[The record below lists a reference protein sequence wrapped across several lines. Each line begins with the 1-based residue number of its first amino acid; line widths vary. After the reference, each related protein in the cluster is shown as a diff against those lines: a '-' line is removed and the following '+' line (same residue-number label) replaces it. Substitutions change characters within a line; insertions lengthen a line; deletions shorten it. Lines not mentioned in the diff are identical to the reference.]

1 MKIAKDAAIEKK
13 IDEIIA
19 KMTVAEKVGQINQID
34 GFAGGEEEIKKK
46 IRSGMVGSLI
56 MGARNS
62 WDVDCEG
69 SHESRKYFNELQR
82 VAVEESRLAIP
93 LIYGHDVIHGH
104 HTVYPDPLAM
114 AAAFNPELVKKA
126 YRCIAEEATVDS
138 MHWTFTPMLD
148 LSHDP
153 RWGRCTEG
161 PGEDPYVGACVARAI
176 VEGLQGDDI
185 SAPDSMAACAKHYV
199 GYGAAEAGVDY
210 HKAEISDQTLRNYY
224 LPAFRAAVDAG
235 CQTVMNAFNDISG
248 HPMASNH
255 YLMTDVLR
263 GEMGFDGFVVSDD
276 WAVTQLERHGVA
288 EDRKDCARLALNAG
302 VDMDM
307 RDNVYIENME
317 KCVEEGTVSMEVLD
331 EAVRRILRV
340 KFRLG
345 LFDRPYTEYRP
356 VDYAAH
362 DKVSRELADECV
374 TLLKNNGVLPLA
386 KDAEFTVY
394 GSLIDDKGLNL
405 GCWST
410 NASLDRIDDFG
421 AALSKDYPDANV
433 RYYTSAYLDP
443 LVEFTRNTKCAVF
456 VLGQNPIMDGEN
468 SNVTSMELSED
479 QKAMIKSVAR
489 YRVPMIAIIRAGRPL
504 ALESIEPYFDAIIY
518 AWHNGTQGSHSLAA
532 ALFGDLNPSGRLP
545 ITIPRVTGQEPIYY
559 NQTSSCRD
567 NEGYYP
573 GNRIGN
579 YRNSIDT
586 PMYPFGYGLSYTTF
600 EYSDAKVD
608 RAEIAY
614 DEIMNGGAF
623 EISVKVKN
631 TGDVEGRETA
641 QLYIHDCVA
650 KLTRPIREL
659 KGFDKQ
665 TYAPGEE
672 KTVTFRLGEKELGF
686 WDDEKTYV
694 VEPGR
699 FKVWVGADCY
709 AKDELEIKIT
719 K

>member
-1 MKIAKDAAIEKK
+1 MKPVKDPAIEKK
-13 IDEIIA
+13 IDELIA

-34 GFAGGEEEIKKK
+34 GFAGGEESIKEKVRAGK
-46 IRSGMVGSLI
+46 VGSLI
-56 MGARNS
+56 MGARDS

-69 SHESRKYFNELQR
+69 SHESRKYFNEIQR
-82 VAVEESRLAIP
+82 VAVEESRLGIP

-104 HTVYPDPLAM
+104 HTVYPDPLAQ

-148 LSHDP
+148 MSHDP

-161 PGEDPYVGACVARAI
+161 PGEDPLVGATVARAM
-176 VEGLQGDDI
+176 VEGLQGDDL

-224 LPAFRAAVDAG
+224 LPAFRSAVDAG

-276 WAVTQLERHGVA
+276 WAIWQLERHGVA

-307 RDNVYIENME
+307 RDDVYIENME

-362 DKVSRELADECV
+362 DAVSREIADECV

-386 KDAEFTVY
+386 KDAEFTVF
-394 GSLIDDKGLNL
+394 GSLTHEKALNL

-410 NASLDRIDDFG
+410 NASLDRIDDFE
-421 AALSKDYPDANV
+421 AALRKDYPDAKAGF
-433 RYYTSAYLDP
+433 YTSAYVDP
-443 LVEFTRNTKCAVF
+443 LIEYNRRAKCAVMI
-456 VLGQNPIMDGEN
+456 LGQHPIMDGEN
-468 SNVTSMELSED
+468 SNVPSMELSAD
-479 QKAMIKSVAR
+479 QKVLIEEVAKLR
-489 YRVPMIAIIRAGRPL
+489 IPMIAIIRAGRPL

-518 AWHNGTQGSHSLAA
+518 GWHNGTQGSHSLAA
-532 ALFGDLNPSGRLP
+532 ALFGDVNPSGRLP

-559 NQTSSCRD
+559 NQTTSCRD

-573 GNRIGN
+573 GNRLGN
-579 YRNSIDT
+579 YRNSLDT

-600 EYSDAKVD
+600 EYGEPVVD
-608 RAEIAY
+608 RAEIPY

-623 EISVKVKN
+623 TVRCKVKN
-631 TGDVEGRETA
+631 VGEREGREVVQIYT
-641 QLYIHDCVA
+641 HDCVA

-672 KTVTFRLGEKELGF
+672 KEIVFTLSKKELGF
-686 WDDEKTYV
+686 WDDEKTFV
-694 VEPGR
+694 VEPGK
-699 FKVWVGADCY
+699 FKVWVGPDCY
-709 AKDELEIKIT
+709 AKGEIEIKII
-719 K
+719 

>member
-1 MKIAKDAAIEKK
+1 MIEKDPK
-13 IDEIIA
+13 IEKRIDELLA
-19 KMTVAEKVGQINQID
+19 KMTVAEKVGQLNQID
-34 GFAGGEEEIKKK
+34 GYDGGEEKIKER
-46 IRSGMVGSLI
+46 IRKGEVGSFI
-56 MGARNS
+56 MGARDS

-69 SHESRKYFNELQR
+69 SHWSRKYFNEMQR
-82 VAVEESRLAIP
+82 VAVEESRLGIP
-93 LIYGHDVIHGH
+93 IIFGHDVIHGH
-104 HTVYPDPLAM
+104 HTAFPDPLAM
-114 AAAFNPELVKKA
+114 AAAFNPDMVKKA
-126 YRCIAEEATVDS
+126 YRCIAEEATVDNQ
-138 MHWTFTPMLD
+138 HWTFTPMLD
-148 LSHDP
+148 MSHDP

-161 PGEDPYVGACVARAI
+161 PGEDPYVGASVARAV
-176 VEGLQGDDI
+176 VEGLQGDDL
-185 SAPDSMAACAKHYV
+185 SAPDSMAACAKHFV
-199 GYGAAEAGVDY
+199 GYGGAEAGVDY

-248 HPMASNH
+248 HPMASNK
-255 YLMTDVLR
+255 YLLTDVLR

-276 WAVTQLERHGVA
+276 HAVKQLERHGVA
-288 EDRKDCARLALNAG
+288 EDRKDCAHQALNAG
-302 VDMDM
+302 IDMDM
-307 RDNVYIENME
+307 RDEVYIENVE

-362 DKVSRELADECV
+362 DEVSRSLADECV
-374 TLLKNNGVLPLA
+374 TLLKNNGVLPLS
-386 KDAEFTVY
+386 KDTPITVF
-394 GSLIDDKGLNL
+394 GNLVNEKSLNL

-410 NASLDRIDDFG
+410 NASLDRIDDFET
-421 AALSKDYPDANV
+421 ALRKDYPEVNAAFM
-433 RYYTSAYLDP
+433 TSAYLDP
-443 LVEFTRNTKCAVF
+443 LVEFSRHTKCAVF
-456 VLGQNPIMDGEN
+456 VLGQHPIMDGEN
-468 SNVTSMELSED
+468 SNVTSLELSAD
-479 QKAMIKSVAR
+479 QKEMIKSVAR

-518 AWHNGTQGSHSLAA
+518 GWHNGTQGSHSLTA

-573 GNRIGN
+573 GNRLGN
-579 YRNSIDT
+579 YRDSLDT

-600 EYSDAKVD
+600 EYSDVKVE
-608 RAEIAY
+608 RAEISY

-631 TGDVEGRETA
+631 TGDREGREVA
-641 QLYIHDCVA
+641 QCYIHDCVA

-672 KTVTFRLGEKELGF
+672 KTVTFRLTEKELGY
-686 WDDEKTYV
+686 WDDQRKYV
-694 VEPGR
+694 VEPGK
-699 FKVWVGADCY
+699 FKVWVGPDCY
-709 AKDELEIKIT
+709 AKNELEIRIK
-719 K
+719 